1 MVLHKKDV
9 IDRISNKTG
18 LYKKDIKEMIDA
30 FREIVYE
37 ELKEGNEIGL
47 NNLFT
52 IKTVVKEVTRAY
64 NPFYKI
70 WEDRDEHR
78 TVKMIPSEN
87 LKLTI
92 REYDKGDDDEEQFIA
107 RQIAALQAKQEKIK
121 AEKHKR

>member
-9 IDRISNKTG
+9 IDRISDKTG

-52 IKTVVKEVTRAY
+52 T
-64 NPFYKI
+64 
-70 WEDRDEHR
+70 
-78 TVKMIPSEN
+78 
-87 LKLTI
+87 
-92 REYDKGDDDEEQFIA
+92 
-107 RQIAALQAKQEKIK
+107 KQEKIK

>member
-1 MVLHKKDV
+1 MEENHSLSGKVFHRLQE
-9 IDRISNKTG
+9 
-18 LYKKDIKEMIDA
+18 DILSGKYA
-30 FREIVYE
+30 VYE

-78 TVKMIPSEN
+78 IVKMIPSEN

-92 REYDKGDDDEEQFIA
+92 REYDKGDDDEEQLIA